1 MLIDPGRVGNGNVMP
16 LQEEHDVLDLL
27 LVRPSLT
34 RSRSR
39 APVISHDDLQG
50 VRPEGIDDE
59 LRVLWPDALDE
70 PGAQIFL
77 DAVDRGRQGFLKGHH
92 LELAAVFAVD
102 LPPAAQRQHGTDM
115 RVRHHAYDGHRI

>member
-1 MLIDPGRVGNGNVMP
+1 MP

-34 RSRSR
+34 DPLNPFLPDAGHLQEPLR
-39 APVISHDDLQG
+39 IGFDDLQG
-50 VRPEGIDDE
+50 VRPEGIDNE

-92 LELAAVFAVD
+92 LELAAVFAVN